1 MFLRG
6 ANAKLEKGETIFM
19 AGVGMILYNA
29 PKGDEDI
36 SPDLYSL
43 PGTQLNAVDGA
54 TVFEYIKS
62 TA

>member
-1 MFLRG
+1 MCLRG
-6 ANAKLEKGETIFM
+6 ANAKLEKGETVSM

-54 TVFEYIKS
+54 TVF
-62 TA
+62 